1 MNGKALTPFSIQ
13 GHLSEFF
20 RAMAAKT
27 QKNTHRDNDVQTF
40 LGEEENQIR
49 KEKLKVTYSVALVMA
64 FLAAEN
70 ANRQLKDLLRAVFG
84 RVPEIFLLSVRQ
96 IL

>member
-1 MNGKALTPFSIQ
+1 M
-13 GHLSEFF
+13 
-20 RAMAAKT
+20 KT
-27 QKNTHRDNDVQTF
+27 K
-40 LGEEENQIR
+40 IR
-49 KEKLKVTYSVALVMA
+49 KEKLKVTYLVALVMA

-84 RVPEIFLLSVRQ
+84 RVPERFLLSVRQ

>member
-27 QKNTHRDNDVQTF
+27 LKNTHRLETMTF
-40 LGEEENQIR
+40 KLSYERKRIKIR

-64 FLAAEN
+64 FLAAE
-70 ANRQLKDLLRAVFG
+70 
-84 RVPEIFLLSVRQ
+84 IQ
-96 IL
+96 IGS